1 MTIKMDAQ
9 ISMNATNQFARSIFQ
24 NASIMKDHTDVNA
37 IADLSQKSK
46 GKALL
51 IFIFTFDDFI
61 VYVHSSKGLF
71 TVII

>member
-37 IADLSQKSK
+37 ITDLSQKSK
-46 GKALL
+46 GTALS
-51 IFIFTFDDFI
+51 IFIVIFDDVM
-61 VYVHSSKGLF
+61 VYV
-71 TVII
+71 